1 MEEEIKKAY
10 MDWSEKGVSYLNCMY
25 VYDIMMDVDEA
36 LQTCD
41 TILDEIDLGI
51 DYTSR
56 EKDIDRL
63 EEIFVTRK
71 ECQNTNDEIERKL
84 SSDLVRLA
92 VIENQLKII
101 TWLLYAVAGGVITML
116 IKLLFGG

>member
-1 MEEEIKKAY
+1 M
-10 MDWSEKGVSYLNCMY
+10 
-25 VYDIMMDVDEA
+25 
-36 LQTCD
+36 
-41 TILDEIDLGI
+41 ID
-51 DYTSR
+51 

-63 EEIFVTRK
+63 KEIFVTRQ
-71 ECQNTNDEIERKL
+71 ECQKTNDEIEKKL

-92 VIENQLKII
+92 VIENQLKVI

>member
-1 MEEEIKKAY
+1 M
-10 MDWSEKGVSYLNCMY
+10 
-25 VYDIMMDVDEA
+25 
-36 LQTCD
+36 
-41 TILDEIDLGI
+41 ID
-51 DYTSR
+51 
-56 EKDIDRL
+56 EKDL
-63 EEIFVTRK
+63 ERMKEIFVTRK
-71 ECQNTNDEIERKL
+71 DCQQTTDGIETKL